1 MSKIQYSSPG
11 TEARVP
17 KEQIPLPAQVEDLRR
32 FLRRECK
39 LPARLEIH
47 ETLNANLSS
56 VRTFD
61 VIVRNFSRT
70 GACFVF
76 FQQLYPDD
84 CISLDF
90 AGLRRHY
97 RVARCLRG
105 QAGCFNIGVQ
115 ICTDPAR

>member
-1 MSKIQYSSPG
+1 MSKIQSSSPG
-11 TEARVP
+11 TEAIVP
-17 KEQIPLPAQVEDLRR
+17 KEQLPPPAPVVDLRR
-32 FLRRECK
+32 FPRRECK
-39 LPARLEIH
+39 LRARLEIH

-56 VRTFD
+56 VPTFD
-61 VIVRNFSRT
+61 VIVRNISRT

-97 RVARCLRG
+97 RVARCLRR
-105 QAGCFNIGVQ
+105 QAGGFNIGVQ
-115 ICTDPAR
+115 ICADPAR